1 MSSAQDFKIFDSHAH
16 TYGVFLAPYKDVIE
30 YMDHYN
36 VEKAII
42 TTINRVK
49 YHSKQKEY
57 ASDSKEEINFSK
69 YLDEIQTL
77 FPKGQLSH
85 QDVIDIA
92 KKAPERFYKFFWF
105 NPNLSLEE
113 EEENYRILEEHFKKG
128 FVGVKVHGSFNFF
141 KFPEGIF
148 KLATFMQDFN
158 KDIILFIHSHPKT
171 EFHDGSEPQ
180 DIGKLAKK
188 FPDLRI
194 IIGHAAFCM
203 EYAMRTGII
212 LKKFKNL
219 YFETSCS
226 PSLGI
231 YNLIKTVGHTRIIFG
246 SDSPTTSTLPIEIE
260 KIISLPRITTE
271 EKQDIFYNN
280 VSNLLKL

>member
-1 MSSAQDFKIFDSHAH
+1 MSSLQDFKIFDSHAH
-16 TYGVFLAPYKDVIE
+16 TYGVFLAPHEDVIS

-57 ASDSKEEINFSK
+57 ASNTETPIDFTK
-69 YLDEIQTL
+69 YLDIIKNL
-77 FPKGQLSH
+77 MPKGQLSH
-85 QDVIDIA
+85 QDVIDIYN
-92 KKAPERFYKFFWF
+92 KAPNRFYKMFWF
-105 NPNLSLEE
+105 NPKLNPEE
-113 EEENYRILEEHFKKG
+113 EEENYGILEDHFKKG
-128 FVGVKVHGSFNFF
+128 FVGVKIHGSFNFF
-141 KFPEGIF
+141 KFPEEIL
-148 KLATFMQDFN
+148 KLGTFMQEYN

-171 EFHDGSEPQ
+171 EFHDGTEPQ
-180 DIGKLAKK
+180 NIAKLAIK

-194 IIGHAAFCM
+194 IVGHAAYCM
-203 EYAMRTGII
+203 EYAMQVGLL
-212 LKKFKNL
+212 LKKYDNL

-231 YNLIKTVGHTRIIFG
+231 YNLIKTLGHKRLVFG
-246 SDSPTTSTLPIEIE
+246 SDSPTTSTLQIEIE
-260 KIISLPRITTE
+260 KIISLPRISNE
-271 EKQDIFYNN
+271 IKQDIFYNN